1 MYCIFQSIID
11 TNVDKWKEINE
22 RKANLPL
29 PEDPPTA
36 SDWESADIKIGDGSG
51 RLEGPVSG
59 ENNSSLRWPDTASSS
74 ARISGREYK
83 TNTEPGPDVGRQGKD
98 GLSDLPWDAR
108 AH

>member
-1 MYCIFQSIID
+1 M
-11 TNVDKWKEINE
+11 
-22 RKANLPL
+22 
-29 PEDPPTA
+29 
-36 SDWESADIKIGDGSG
+36 
-51 RLEGPVSG
+51 SG

-98 GLSDLPWDAR
+98 NLSDLPWDAR